1 MAVNRRHMDGM
12 RPADVWAVLADGTSY
27 GYWVVGTRA
36 VREVTG
42 EWPTPGA
49 ALHYVVGHLPLRK
62 DDVTTCVAVEPQK
75 RLQLEAHAW
84 PVGTIH
90 IELTVERSPSGCVV
104 TIEEHP
110 KTGLL
115 KLLHNPLVDAALKA
129 RNVETLRRLEKAAT
143 SAAHEPSRAG
153 EGEPAGRPRS

>member
-1 MAVNRRHMDGM
+1 MAVNRRHVEGVA
-12 RPADVWAVLADGTSY
+12 PADVWSVLADGQSY

-42 EWPTPGA
+42 EWPDVGA

-62 DDVTTCVAVEPQK
+62 DDYTESVAVQPHR

-84 PVGTIH
+84 PIGTIH
-90 IELTVERSPSGCVV
+90 IELSVERSPTGCVI

-115 KLLHNPLVDAALKA
+115 KALHNPLVDVALKA
-129 RNVETLRRLEKAAT
+129 RNVETLRRLEKAVRQRS
-143 SAAHEPSRAG
+143 SAVTAA
-153 EGEPAGRPRS
+153 